1 MVASVGGGL
10 EEVAD
15 DLGLLPLI
23 KTVIPTS
30 CIKGERSLLHLG
42 SLGYLM

>member
-10 EEVAD
+10 EEAAD

-23 KTVIPTS
+23 KTVIPAS
-30 CIKGERSLLHLG
+30 CSKGQR
-42 SLGYLM
+42 